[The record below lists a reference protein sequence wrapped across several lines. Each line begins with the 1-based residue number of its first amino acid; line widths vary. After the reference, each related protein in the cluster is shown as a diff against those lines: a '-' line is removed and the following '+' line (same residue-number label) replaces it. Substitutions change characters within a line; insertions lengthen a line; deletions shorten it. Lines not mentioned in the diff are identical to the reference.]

1 MRQRVIVYSLDG
13 ITEQIYCTVYDDV
26 QASDALIDCVQRHG
40 IGSRP
45 TIEDA
50 FTVYAY
56 SY

>member
-45 TIEDA
+45 TMEDA

-56 SY
+56 S